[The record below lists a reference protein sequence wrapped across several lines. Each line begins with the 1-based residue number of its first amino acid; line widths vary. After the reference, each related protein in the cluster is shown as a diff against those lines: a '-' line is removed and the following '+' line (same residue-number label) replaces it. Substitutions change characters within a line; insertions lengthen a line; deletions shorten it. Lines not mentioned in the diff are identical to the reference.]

1 MEIILISL
9 LIVLWW
15 IGLWGL
21 IETILHQYIKTYPIF
36 VYSSMIILVLAIV
49 YFNPTL
55 LEHFA

>member
-1 MEIILISL
+1 MQVILISL
-9 LIVLWW
+9 LIALWW

-21 IETILHQYIKTYPIF
+21 IETIIHQYIKISPIF
-36 VYSSMIILVLAIV
+36 VYISLIIGVLIIV